1 MPPGGCNAFLA
12 LRSLTLAAVTQNL
25 PVLQCRAVV
34 PPRMQQ
40 SAAAQCSRS
49 SVVQQSRVQPAAA
62 AGLRPLQSTP
72 GRGCSPL
79 CSRARPRLGC
89 GLRRRLQLGWRPAML
104 LQASTHPAVL
114 HTACSCSAMHTC
126 TAQQGH
132 YPAEL
137 AATALILGNQGSPF
151 SQEAYALL
159 LNISRLSDPTY
170 PVGRV
175 VHRLERSSL
184 PATSAELQ
192 SLHTACPQFSFF
204 QQAQI

>member
-1 MPPGGCNAFLA
+1 MFFSLRKAEAEEECLPPGGCNAFLA
-12 LRSLTLAAVTQNL
+12 LRSLTVAAVTQNL
-25 PVLQCRAVV
+25 PVLQCRAV

-49 SVVQQSRVQPAAA
+49 SVVQQSRVQPAAAAA

-114 HTACSCSAMHTC
+114 HTTYSCCAMHL
-126 TAQQGH
+126 TAG
-132 YPAEL
+132 P
-137 AATALILGNQGSPF
+137 
-151 SQEAYALL
+151 
-159 LNISRLSDPTY
+159 
-170 PVGRV
+170 
-175 VHRLERSSL
+175 L
-184 PATSAELQ
+184 P
-192 SLHTACPQFSFF
+192 C
-204 QQAQI
+204 

>member
-1 MPPGGCNAFLA
+1 MRLLLAKYTNKNAKYTRHTTAQLFQRSSHKCLFPQKSGEECFPPGGWNAFLA

-25 PVLQCRAVV
+25 PVLQCRAAV

-49 SVVQQSRVQPAAA
+49 SAVQQSRVQPAAAAA

-104 LQASTHPAVL
+104 LQASSHPAVL
-114 HTACSCSAMHTC
+114 RTTCSCSAMHL
-126 TAQQGH
+126 TAR
-132 YPAEL
+132 P
-137 AATALILGNQGSPF
+137 
-151 SQEAYALL
+151 
-159 LNISRLSDPTY
+159 
-170 PVGRV
+170 
-175 VHRLERSSL
+175 L
-184 PATSAELQ
+184 P
-192 SLHTACPQFSFF
+192 C
-204 QQAQI
+204 

>member
-12 LRSLTLAAVTQNL
+12 LRSLTLAALTQNL
-25 PVLQCRAVV
+25 PVLQCRAV
-34 PPRMQQ
+34 PP
-40 SAAAQCSRS
+40 SHAAECSRS
-49 SVVQQSRVQPAAA
+49 SGAAA
-62 AGLRPLQSTP
+62 QQRGAACSSRPEAAAEYAWSWLQRTLQP
-72 GRGCSPL
+72 
-79 CSRARPRLGC
+79 RPRLGC

-114 HTACSCSAMHTC
+114 PTACSCSAMHTC

-159 LNISRLSDPTY
+159 LNISCLSDPHLAWQSGSE
-170 PVGRV
+170 P
-175 VHRLERSSL
+175 ERSSL

-204 QQAQI
+204 NKYNSETNSSN